1 LRTKIGRHFDFES
14 AHQLHGSTYGK
25 CQTLHGHR
33 YHLVI
38 EVEGDVDKFGWVC
51 DFAELEEIARKS
63 VIEKFD
69 HQNLNVYFD
78 VPTVENIAKFVFETL
93 NGELKT
99 KSYRLS
105 KVLLYETADSYAEI
119 TR

>member
-1 LRTKIGRHFDFES
+1 M
-14 AHQLHGSTYGK
+14 
-25 CQTLHGHR
+25 
-33 YHLVI
+33 I

-69 HQNLNVYFD
+69 HQNLNVYFE